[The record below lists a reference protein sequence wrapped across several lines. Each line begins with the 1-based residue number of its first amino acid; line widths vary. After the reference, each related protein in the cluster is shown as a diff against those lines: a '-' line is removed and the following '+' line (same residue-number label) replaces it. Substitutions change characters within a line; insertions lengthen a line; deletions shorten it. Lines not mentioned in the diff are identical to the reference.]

1 MPRDHYVLW
10 YDLAWSKGETFHI
23 CHLASLTRPVLPTR
37 ALSFLHPFRAAIRG
51 VSHESGTSRAVWR
64 MGRAECS
71 PSSFMLPKLCLI
83 QRELFLAAT
92 KIVSANAKKRPLNA
106 YFVTQKEVSLTRRYS
121 SFDVSL
127 MTIKLFAWTKYWILG
142 PERILNELY
151 EVLLYLRS
159 LPKRGAHRKGLRTRP
174 RRCHDANSLR

>member
-1 MPRDHYVLW
+1 MRLSISAPCVIDSARATNTGFVVSTPLSGGHPWREPRIRNLACGLADGRGEMFAFLVRATEIMPNPAR
-10 YDLAWSKGETFHI
+10 TF
-23 CHLASLTRPVLPTR
+23 S
-37 ALSFLHPFRAAIRG
+37 
-51 VSHESGTSRAVWR
+51 
-64 MGRAECS
+64 
-71 PSSFMLPKLCLI
+71 
-83 QRELFLAAT
+83 AAT

-121 SFDVSL
+121 SFDVSF

-159 LPKRGAHRKGLRTRP
+159 LPRRGALRKGLRTRP